1 MDHLHIKPVID
12 QLMKQLLSP
21 ILALDKHQQ
30 RRRET
35 LEGKRER
42 EGGEGGGGERRE
54 KGRETTKM

>member
-42 EGGEGGGGERRE
+42 EGGEGEGGERRE